1 MASRGAALAGATA
14 AAGAL
19 LWVAWQLRQSLRR
32 VAALEETLLAC
43 EEKQRLQGEQ
53 ICRHSE
59 QIKTVWS
66 SQSVVFTVCQ
76 YNILASYLGDNKQPW
91 FLYGIPGL
99 TEERRAQIM
108 EKFYQRGPDG
118 AQYAVGGEVSG
129 VAWEIEPETKAVS
142 ARSDVA
148 DELVVGVGDPES

>member
-91 FLYGIPGL
+91 FLYGCPDMNEGL
-99 TEERRAQIM
+99 RERITA
-108 EKFYQRGPDG
+108 KFYERGPDG
-118 AQYAVGGEVSG
+118 KFCNLGWPKYAIGLLTDEHIWGKFLKDY
-129 VAWEIEPETKAVS
+129 AET
-142 ARSDVA
+142 DW
-148 DELVVGVGDPES
+148 